1 MIAAAFV
8 LATFGF
14 ASFVRFAFDH
24 IVTLSSVGLVGL
36 VVASVLLAIFVPPAL
51 PLIRAALD
59 VVLKGLTW
67 LITTTAGAFVIV
79 AVLFFLGGF
88 WTHSFLDKSIELQ
101 KQLEAQRAAT
111 AAAQTAAAQARLQA
125 AALNAVNDAAARRA
139 ETAEADASDYAEQ
152 AADLED
158 QLEAEKRA
166 ATPAKPARTYPL
178 TAADVAA
185 FLRIGAPRA
194 AKP

>member
-14 ASFVRFAFDH
+14 ASVVTFAINHLLAF
-24 IVTLSSVGLVGL
+24 TGLGLVGL
-36 VVASVLLAIFVPPAL
+36 IVASVLLAVFLPPAL
-51 PLIRAALD
+51 PLLRAVAD

-79 AVLFFLGGF
+79 AVLCFLTGF

-101 KQLEAQRAAT
+101 KQLQAQRAAT
-111 AAAQTAAAQARLQA
+111 VAAQTAAAQARLQA
-125 AALNAVNDAAARRA
+125 AALNQVNDAAARRA
-139 ETAEADASDYAEQ
+139 ESAEADASDYAEQ

-158 QLEAEKRA
+158 QLEAEKKT

-185 FLRIGAPRA
+185 FLRIGAPRQ

>member
-8 LATFGF
+8 LATFGLASVVTF
-14 ASFVRFAFDH
+14 AIDHLLAF
-24 IVTLSSVGLVGL
+24 TGLGLVGL
-36 VVASVLLAIFVPPAL
+36 IVASVLLAVFLPPAL
-51 PLIRAALD
+51 PLLRAVAD

-88 WTHSFLDKSIELQ
+88 WTHSALDRSIDLQ
-101 KQLEAQRAAT
+101 KQLQAQRAAT
-111 AAAQTAAAQARLQA
+111 VAAQAAAAQARLQA
-125 AALNAVNDAAARRA
+125 AALNQVNDAAARRA
-139 ETAEADASDYAEQ
+139 ESAEADASDYAEQ

-166 ATPAKPARTYPL
+166 ATPARPARAYPL

-185 FLRIGAPRA
+185 FLRIGAPRRA
-194 AKP
+194 QP